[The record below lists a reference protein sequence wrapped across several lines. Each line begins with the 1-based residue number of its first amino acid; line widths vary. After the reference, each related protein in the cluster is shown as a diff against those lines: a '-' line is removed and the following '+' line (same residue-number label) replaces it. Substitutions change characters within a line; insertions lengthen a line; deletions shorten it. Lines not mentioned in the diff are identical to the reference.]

1 MSGCRRG
8 RAMSSLVIGLL
19 FANGCASMRHG
30 RSQVVPVESEP
41 SGATILVEGA
51 PAGVT
56 PNFVELRRRGAAVT
70 LEKDGFLPET
80 IELRRSMNAEVQ
92 SEATLS
98 VLLMLTPYPL
108 WAGLSLLGLTL
119 GTDLASGAAWELP
132 EEVGATLEPAP
143 VDPAPASRRR
153 TAVPGPSN
161 DVRTTE
167 EGQLTCL
174 VSR

>member
-1 MSGCRRG
+1 MSGHRWG
-8 RAMSSLVIGLL
+8 PAMPSLVIGLL

-30 RSQVVPVESEP
+30 RSQVVLVESEP
-41 SGATILVEGA
+41 PGATILVGGE

-56 PNFVELRRRGAAVT
+56 PDFVELRRRRAVVT
-70 LEKDGFLPET
+70 LEKDGFLPEA
-80 IELRRSMNAEVQ
+80 IALRRSMNSEVQ

-98 VLLMLTPYPL
+98 ALLMLTPYPL
-108 WAGLSLLGLTL
+108 WAGLSLLGLTF

-143 VDPAPASRRR
+143 VDPEPASRRR
-153 TAVPGPSN
+153 TGVPGRSS

-167 EGQLTCL
+167 EGQ
-174 VSR
+174 